1 MEAREAKLL
10 DKLKKYEKLTK
21 EIEEC
26 RQDIEEL
33 LLTYDFDLDKI
44 SSNFPVVR
52 NFKNKSKRVYATFK

>member
-44 SSNFPVVR
+44 SSNFPVVH
-52 NFKNKSKRVYATFK
+52 NFKNKSKRVYTTFK

>member
-52 NFKNKSKRVYATFK
+52 NFKNKSKRVYTTFK